1 MQSLLFDLD
10 GTLLDHFTC
19 LARCYEHVLT
29 ELEQPIPTRDQVK
42 RAVGGSVELT
52 MANFVPDE
60 LHKEACARWKIQL
73 KEILTEDAYILPGG
87 LPLIQAL
94 KAQGNQLAVFTN
106 KVGEHSRALCE
117 HLEISQYMDAVV
129 GADDTPYRKPQKEF
143 SEYVLALLEA
153 DPATTA
159 LIGDSPYD
167 IQAAHS
173 VGIPAYCV
181 TTGTHS
187 QVELQEANADA
198 VFPDLPA
205 LGKALFGL
213 DLLPEIA

>member
-10 GTLLDHFTC
+10 GTILDHFTC

-29 ELEQPIPTRDQVK
+29 KLDQPIPTRGQIR

-52 MANFVPDE
+52 MAKFVSEE
-60 LHKEACARWKIQL
+60 LHKTACAQWKEHL
-73 KEILTEDAYILPGG
+73 KEILTEDAYLMPGA
-87 LPLIQAL
+87 LPLIQEL
-94 KAQGNQLAVFTN
+94 KAQGKQLAIFTN
-106 KVGEHSRALCE
+106 KVGEHSRTLCD
-117 HLEISQYMDAVV
+117 HLEISQFMDAIF

-143 SEYVLALLEA
+143 SEHVMQILEA
-153 DPATTA
+153 DPLNTV

-167 IQAAHS
+167 IQAAHA
-173 VGIPAYCV
+173 VHIPAYCV

-187 QVELQEANADA
+187 KEELEVAGADG

-205 LGKALFGL
+205 LGKTLFDL
-213 DLLPEIA
+213 NLLPEIA

>member
-29 ELEQPIPTRDQVK
+29 DLHQPIPARDQVR

-52 MANFVPDE
+52 MAKFVPEE
-60 LHKEACARWKIQL
+60 LHKEACARWKEYL
-73 KEILTEDAYILPGG
+73 KEILCEDAYLMPGA
-87 LPLIQAL
+87 LSLIQAL

-106 KVGEHSRALCE
+106 KVGVHSRTLCD

-143 SEYVLALLEA
+143 SEHVLKILNANPE
-153 DPATTA
+153 TTV
-159 LIGDSPYD
+159 LIGDSPFD
-167 IQAAHS
+167 IQAAHAI
-173 VGIPAYCV
+173 GIPAHCV
-181 TTGTHS
+181 ITGTHS
-187 QVELQEANADA
+187 AEELIEAKADG
-198 VFPDLPA
+198 VYPDLPT
-205 LGKALFGL
+205 LGKTLFNL
-213 DLLPEIA
+213 DLLTEFA